1 MISVVQN
8 TERENLKKKKA
19 VISEKTG
26 LQTFDFFY
34 FLFFSWVAYL
44 FSILHRHMYVLLH
57 IKQLI
62 FVSLDLLLLFKSKSK
77 KQLKKAKKEKKI
89 NFTKVTDSVD

>member
-34 FLFFSWVAYL
+34 FLFFS
-44 FSILHRHMYVLLH
+44 
-57 IKQLI
+57 
-62 FVSLDLLLLFKSKSK
+62 
-77 KQLKKAKKEKKI
+77 
-89 NFTKVTDSVD
+89 

>member
-8 TERENLKKKKA
+8 TERENLKKKKKA

-34 FLFFSWVAYL
+34 FLFFS
-44 FSILHRHMYVLLH
+44 
-57 IKQLI
+57 
-62 FVSLDLLLLFKSKSK
+62 
-77 KQLKKAKKEKKI
+77 
-89 NFTKVTDSVD
+89 